1 LFGPSRFTAIA
12 WLLAGAHGCKA
23 APEPERRTAQDGT
36 LQVLGDVEPVLLGP
50 LSEER
55 LVAATL
61 TVAGAVGATAD
72 LGSLRAAPPRP
83 SKREGHRQRAATAAD
98 WVEQELTGFGI
109 DPLLMG
115 DPSAADLALAL
126 DCGCPGV
133 LLLSHRG
140 RLMPLTLLSHRADD
154 EETWGGSDHRRNG
167 ARLWHGSLPGDR
179 LPGSKS
185 TAFVGG
191 CASVLSNTCRERL
204 CSGAGRGGVCDTQD

>member
-1 LFGPSRFTAIA
+1 MFGLSRFTAVA

-61 TVAGAVGATAD
+61 TVAGAVGATAEV
-72 LGSLRAAPPRP
+72 GSLLTAPPRT
-83 SKREGHRQRAATAAD
+83 SKRGRHRERAARAAV
-98 WVEQELTGFGI
+98 WVEEELTGFGI

-133 LLLSHRG
+133 LLVSHRG
-140 RLMPLTLLSHRADD
+140 RLTPLTLLHHRADD
-154 EETWGGSDHRRNG
+154 DEAWGGSDHRRNG
-167 ARLWHGSLPGDR
+167 ARVWHGSPPGAR
-179 LPGSKS
+179 LSGSKS

-191 CASVLSNTCRERL
+191 CASVLSNTCREGL